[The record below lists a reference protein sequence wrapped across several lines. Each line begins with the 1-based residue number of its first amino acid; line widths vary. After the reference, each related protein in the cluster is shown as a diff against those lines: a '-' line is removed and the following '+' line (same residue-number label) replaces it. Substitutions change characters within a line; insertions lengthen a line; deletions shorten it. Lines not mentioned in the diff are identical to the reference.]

1 MANRYVAMVVGA
13 VLAAGSVGT
22 GVYVANTQLDARVA
36 IAAAHDVT
44 TRHGEL
50 AVRVD
55 AGGADVTALA
65 PVDPGTTG
73 QILTVGDAGIPVWRT
88 LSTGDS
94 YPVTMLAGVEGDW
107 SGLGSS
113 PASATATIAS
123 SLVTIDTPAGT
134 SCDVLS
140 GGCSTDAVRAV
151 RSIPYYAPES
161 WSLRARLVSVSSYG
175 LYVTMFGVATGTTW
189 STSVAKYVVYIV
201 GDADNVVI
209 ARYGASGST
218 HGSASVAGIRSGEG
232 WVRFDALGRTLT
244 VYAAVGVA
252 GAEPT
257 SWGSPIGTVTMTATD
272 PQPQRVVVF
281 STGSTGGSA
290 RSAVWD
296 SVRLQAVE

>member
-1 MANRYVAMVVGA
+1 MA
-13 VLAAGSVGT
+13 LKPSTGT
-22 GVYVANTQLDARVA
+22 
-36 IAAAHDVT
+36 
-44 TRHGEL
+44 
-50 AVRVD
+50 
-55 AGGADVTALA
+55 
-65 PVDPGTTG
+65 
-73 QILTVGDAGIPVWRT
+73 LTVGGLAALLVAAFALLSGGDITSIRTTLGAGTSSYTDPTTTIGDLVTRGDAGVTRIAIGADASVLTSVAGRAVWAVPASET
-88 LSTGDS
+88 
-94 YPVTMLAGVEGDW
+94 YPVQMLSGGLESDW

-113 PASATATIAS
+113 PAAATATIAS
-123 SLVTIDTPAGT
+123 STVTIDTPAST

-140 GGCSTDAVRAV
+140 GACSTDAVRAA
-151 RSIPYYAPES
+151 RTIPYYDPSA
-161 WSLRARLVSVSSYG
+161 WSLRARLVSVSAYG
-175 LYVTMFGVATGTTW
+175 LYITNFGVATGSSW

-201 GDADNVVI
+201 GDADNVVL

-218 HGSASVAGIRSGEG
+218 HGSASVTGIRAGQG

-257 SWGSPIGTVTMTATD
+257 SWGSPIGTVTMTVTD
-272 PQPQRVVVF
+272 PQPQRVVIF